1 MNPLSQAAIDM
12 MHGELQ
18 KFAWLH
24 GIRIVISS
32 ELNPEFSD
40 ETHCV
45 SVISPQRDSMAKFLG
60 KTQIESARRALFH
73 IHNIL
78 MEQPKQPLT
87 PPGHPSP
94 TPEQQSE

>member
-1 MNPLSQAAIDM
+1 M

-24 GIRIVISS
+24 GIRIVVST

-60 KTQIESARRALFH
+60 KTQIEASRRAIAH
-73 IHNIL
+73 IQHIL
-78 MEQPKQPLT
+78 MEQQEQPIT
-87 PPGHPSP
+87 PPVLPNQK
-94 TPEQQSE
+94 PEQQSE